1 MLPKSA
7 QNHAPM
13 FYQSAKTLPKHISL
27 PKKAQKWLYTKR
39 IHYLQQRI
47 DAIQD
52 ALRYELKQNYPVH
65 EQQLLI
71 ARATHMRLSLA
82 HKQQRL
88 LQKL

>member
-7 QNHAPM
+7 QTHAPM
-13 FYQSAKTLPKHISL
+13 FYQNTKTLPKPIGLS
-27 PKKAQKWLYTKR
+27 KKAQHWLYTKR
-39 IHYLQQRI
+39 IQYLQQRI
-47 DAIQD
+47 NAIQD
-52 ALRYELKQNYPVH
+52 ALRYELKQNYSIH

-71 ARATHMRLSLA
+71 SRAKRMCLNLI